1 MKSELPG
8 PTERRDRAVTPAVGI
23 AILLS
28 FLLVLGALFATAS
41 IANVEDEFDEAG
53 DAAAQKTVSGNQ
65 WSGSIG
71 DLIQLSNN
79 RAGASNIKAR
89 VNFTINSGSKVIGG
103 DLRSLK
109 ITMNTGDSMF
119 RDTELSSLHSVKVDT
134 DADGTTNNDITT
146 EATDWSVERNG
157 NSITVKFDSHY
168 NLEKGDSIVVVF
180 DDVANPEAA
189 GSYGVRSR
197 ANGKGKWH
205 HGKIEIIQPVAP
217 TG

>member
-1 MKSELPG
+1 MTSESPE
-8 PTERRDRAVTPAVGI
+8 PAHNRDRALTPTAGI
-23 AILLS
+23 AILFS

-41 IANVEDEFDEAG
+41 MANVEAELKGAS

-79 RAGASNIKAR
+79 RAGASNVRAR
-89 VNFTINSGSKVIGG
+89 VNFTIESGSKVIG
-103 DLRSLK
+103 DELQSLR
-109 ITMNTGDSMF
+109 ITMDTGQSMF
-119 RDTELSSLHSVKVDT
+119 RGTEMSSLRSVKIDTEP
-134 DADGTTNNDITT
+134 DGTTDEDITT
-146 EATDWSVERNG
+146 DATDWSVERNG
-157 NSITVKFDSHY
+157 NSITVAFDSEY
-168 NLEKGDSIVVVF
+168 KPEKGDSIIVVF
-180 DDVANPEAA
+180 DDVANPEKA

-205 HGKIEIIQPVAP
+205 HGEVEIIHPVAP